1 MLFILVEIKPPSPS
15 PFLRTTLVLGSTPAF
30 LSQGNTSY
38 LLADVETLFGVEV
51 NLAEPVV

>member
-38 LLADVETLFGVEV
+38 LLADVETLFGIAV
-51 NLAEPVV
+51 NLAPLVV